1 MKLLDILSNYPIPK
15 SLVQHIPNNSTKIAV
30 CSGCKSNPDGR
41 LSYRLASIPACIEHV
56 PYTKKI
62 SLSRLSSYSAWQM
75 QTRSSNIGAKW
86 DTPKNRRSLTLYSSI
101 LGTFLQRT
109 DLSEPGNCW
118 YHPSLYYA
126 CEWLQNNN
134 PYLVAYHSLASRL
147 LEQSELS
154 SVNLSAVWPQ
164 AMHIPEDNIAPLLI
178 RQIY

>member
-1 MKLLDILSNYPIPK
+1 MYRTCPVYKENISLPFIFIP
-15 SLVQHIPNNSTKIAV
+15 SLGRSDKCKPVRRISGGQMRYSKKPKIADFLFEY
-30 CSGCKSNPDGR
+30 SGYFLTTNR
-41 LSYRLASIPACIEHV
+41 LVWAC
-56 PYTKKI
+56 
-62 SLSRLSSYSAWQM
+62 
-75 QTRSSNIGAKW
+75 
-86 DTPKNRRSLTLYSSI
+86 
-101 LGTFLQRT
+101 
-109 DLSEPGNCW
+109 NCW

-134 PYLVAYHSLASRL
+134 PYLVAYHSLASCL